1 VSAAPPRLSVRDLS
15 VDFVGDE
22 SVGGAVRAVD
32 AVSFDVGAGEIVGVA
47 GESGSGKS
55 TLAQAILRTLPPPG
69 VVRGGQV
76 LLDGVDLLG
85 LGAASLRAV
94 RWKELSWVMQSA
106 LDALNPVLT
115 VRAQLDDVL
124 ARAEG
129 PSSSSPAARDAR
141 AMALMADVGLP
152 PERLDSHPHQ
162 LSGGMRQRVAIALA
176 LALEPA
182 LLVLDEPTT
191 ALDVVVERDL
201 LRQLLSLQR
210 ARGFSVLFIG
220 HDLGR
225 IAQLADRIVV
235 LYAGRVAEIAPG
247 RAFRARARHPYARQ
261 LLAAMPGVGVEA
273 ATLRSIP
280 GAPPSLRAPPAG
292 CRFHPRC
299 ARASDACVT
308 TAPPLVSLSGGLAL
322 SCHHPHDVHGR

>member
-1 VSAAPPRLSVRDLS
+1 MTTPAPLLSVRDLC
-15 VDFVGDE
+15 VDFVGDD
-22 SVGGAVRAVD
+22 GIVRAVD
-32 AVSFDVGAGEIVGVA
+32 RVSFDVRPGEIVGVA

-69 VVRGGQV
+69 VVRAGSV
-76 LLDGVDLLG
+76 SLDGVDLLA
-85 LGAASLRAV
+85 LDEPALRAV
-94 RWKELSWVMQSA
+94 RWKKIAWVMQSA

-115 VRAQLDDVL
+115 VRAQIDDVL
-124 ARAEG
+124 ARDDVA
-129 PSSSSPAARDAR
+129 SSSSASARAARANE
-141 AMALMADVGLP
+141 LMRDVGLP
-152 PERLDSHPHQ
+152 PERLDSYPHQ

-176 LALEPA
+176 LALRPA

-201 LRQLLSLQR
+201 LRQILSLQR
-210 ARGFSVLFIG
+210 AQGFSVLFIG

-247 RAFRARARHPYARQ
+247 RTFRTAARHPYARQ
-261 LLAAMPGVGVEA
+261 LLAAMPTVDVDA
-273 ATLRSIP
+273 AALQSIP
-280 GAPPSLRAPPAG
+280 GAPPSLRTPPSG

-299 ARASDACVT
+299 ARATADCAT
-308 TAPPLVSLSGGLAL
+308 TAPPLVTLGDGLAL
-322 SCHHPHDVHGR
+322 ACHHPHERGER

>member
-1 VSAAPPRLSVRDLS
+1 MSSTVPLLSVRELC

-22 SVGGAVRAVD
+22 GVVRAVD
-32 AVSFDVGAGEIVGVA
+32 GVSFDVRPGEIVGVA

-69 VVRGGQV
+69 VVRAGSL
-76 LLDGVDLLG
+76 LLDGVDLLA
-85 LGAASLRAV
+85 LEEPALRAV
-94 RWKELSWVMQSA
+94 RWKKLAWVMQSA

-124 ARAEG
+124 ARDV
-129 PSSSSPAARDAR
+129 SSSPSSRAARAVE
-141 AMALMADVGLP
+141 LMRDVGLP

-176 LALEPA
+176 LALRPS

-210 ARGFSVLFIG
+210 AQGFSVLFIG

-235 LYAGRVAEIAPG
+235 LYAGRVAEVAPG
-247 RAFRARARHPYARQ
+247 RTFRAAARHPYARQ
-261 LLAAMPGVGVEA
+261 LLAAMPTIDIDA
-273 ATLRSIP
+273 AALQSIP
-280 GAPPSLRAPPAG
+280 GAPPSLRAPPPG

-299 ARASDACVT
+299 ARATARCAVD
-308 TAPPLVSLSGGLAL
+308 APPLVTLGQGLAL
-322 SCHHPHDVHGR
+322 ACHHPHDERVRAGSSV